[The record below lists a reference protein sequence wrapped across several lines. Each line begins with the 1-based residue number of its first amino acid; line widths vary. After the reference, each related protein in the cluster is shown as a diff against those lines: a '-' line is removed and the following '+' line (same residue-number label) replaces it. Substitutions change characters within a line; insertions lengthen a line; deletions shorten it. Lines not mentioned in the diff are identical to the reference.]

1 MKKPILYAVIL
12 LLICPNVLF
21 AQEVPDFGKLL
32 KTLDFRSNFEKTDFS
47 ATHTMI
53 SEDPEDGVTK
63 NVITIFRRDAED
75 KFLML
80 TLEPENIK
88 GQGILRIGDNM
99 FLYDPQSRKFTHSS
113 LKENVND
120 TDAKNSDFRMSTYAE
135 DYNVTAYSEGN
146 LGKFSVWILDLEA
159 NNDSVPYPFKKA
171 WVDKK
176 SSLLLKTEDYSL
188 SRRLLRTSLFPS
200 YAKVGDSYAP
210 SKMIFIDE
218 TIEGRKTQITVTDV
232 SIEKL
237 PDSVF
242 TKAYVER
249 VNR

>member
-1 MKKPILYAVIL
+1 MKKIMLYAIIL
-12 LLICPNVLF
+12 LLTCLNVLF
-21 AQEVPDFGKLL
+21 SQEIPDFDKMLES
-32 KTLDFRSNFEKTDFS
+32 LDYQSNFKKTDFS
-47 ATHTMI
+47 ATLAMI
-53 SEDPEDGVTK
+53 SEDPEDGVSK
-63 NVITIFRRDAED
+63 NVITTFRRDAED

-120 TDAKNSDFRMSTYAE
+120 SDAKNSDFRMSTYAQ
-135 DYNVTAYSEGN
+135 DYEVAGYSEGE
-146 LGKFSVWILDLEA
+146 LGKFNVWILELEA
-159 NNDSVPYPFKKA
+159 KNDEVPYPFKKA
-171 WVDKK
+171 
-176 SSLLLKTEDYSL
+176 SLVLKTEDYSL

-200 YAKVGDSYAP
+200 YSKIGDSYSP

-218 TIEGRKTQITVTDV
+218 TIEGRKTQITISDI
-232 SIEKL
+232 SIERL

-249 VNR
+249 VNK